1 MMMMMM
7 MMIWIIWK
15 MEMRK
20 LCREISHMYWGRHF
34 SLYKRIKKHW
44 LMSKCCDKL
53 GIIHQIDSKKGLDHF
68 VNYSSQNARI
78 YLNMQ
83 VDIKKTKLND
93 LVINTLQNYYDMSI
107 R

>member
-1 MMMMMM
+1 MMMI

-15 MEMRK
+15 MEMEK
-20 LCREISHMYWGRHF
+20 LCREISHMYWGKHF
-34 SLYKRIKKHW
+34 SLYKRIKRHW

-68 VNYSSQNARI
+68 VNYSAQNASRI
-78 YLNMQ
+78 KYIQ
-83 VDIKKTKLND
+83 VDIQKKTLND
-93 LVINTLQNYYDMSI
+93 LVINTLQNYYGMSI